1 MNKTLTG
8 YLVIFL
14 IIIMTIFMYIS
25 CGSFKSQLVDNKVS
39 LTEVNSMR
47 LVEQIEG
54 GLFYGKEL
62 DNYYGIEDTIDNWA
76 GNDPDVVNVRLISSD
91 KKTVYYQMAEEK
103 DYENIHTYD
112 GIFMKISQGNKS
124 GYINIVISLESIVKQ
139 VNEIRK
145 MFAVIIGVLLL
156 LSLAAIAVCS
166 SRGMFTD
173 KENVLDKKKILAVML
188 TSIFVMQIIFTLYS
202 YNTLDKF
209 YQKMAVDTGKKAET
223 MIQSDLDKVLAMG
236 VDYSDIYEFD
246 EYANDIREKMPIISS
261 ISVNDQA
268 KVKIDISESY
278 IKKSLHKLLLNMLT
292 ALVTSLFIASEIVNY
307 MIVSINRK
315 VERVTGKRCY
325 DKPAA
330 VRAAS
335 FLIHVACYLPVSF
348 IPAMM
353 SKYTGGS
360 SSDFVLGLPT
370 MVLLFS
376 CLVFTLIAGKWCL
389 KFGWKKVLIG
399 GTALLIA
406 SSLIAGFVN
415 SAVVLVLA
423 RGIYGAAYALIYV
436 AIREFAATSSDMEQR
451 SKGLAQVTAGLYAG
465 INIGA
470 VAGAM
475 IYDSVGYMGVF
486 IVSALL
492 GCISMFII
500 KRHLIVDET
509 ENLGQLSEESSEKAH
524 ENIFKTVVKSTDF
537 IKLALLV
544 IAPLAIA
551 ALFFDYFLPIYAV
564 KASIDSAD
572 VGRAFLLNGIAFA
585 YVVPLI
591 LRKLKSELSDRVK
604 VAAFTIAMAGGFLIF
619 ALIGGTTGIYIASFV
634 MGIAEGVALI
644 SQNMIMLN
652 LPLAKQIGNGQMLSV
667 YALIRKLSQTVG
679 PQIFTLLMF
688 FGDRLGMLLMGLIII
703 ITSVIYF
710 GLTRK
715 EIKENV

>member
-1 MNKTLTG
+1 MNKTITG

-14 IIIMTIFMYIS
+14 IIVMTIFMYIS

-39 LTEVNSMR
+39 LTEVNSIR

-62 DNYYGIEDTIDNWA
+62 DNYYGIEDTIDNWSK
-76 GNDPDVVNVRLISSD
+76 NDPDVVNVRLMSSD

-103 DYENIHTYD
+103 DYADIHTYD
-112 GIFMKISQGNKS
+112 ELLLKISQGNKS
-124 GYINIVISLESIVKQ
+124 GYINIVISLESIIKQ

-145 MFAVIIGVLLL
+145 MFAVIIGILLL
-156 LSLAAIAVCS
+156 LCIAAIAVCS
-166 SRGMFTD
+166 RRGLFTD
-173 KENVLDKKKILAVML
+173 KENGPDKKKILAVML
-188 TSIFVMQIIFTLYS
+188 TSVFIMQVIFTLYS
-202 YNTLDKF
+202 YDTLDKC
-209 YQKMAVDTGKKAET
+209 YQKMAVDTGKKTET

-236 VDYSDIYEFD
+236 VDYSDIYKFD
-246 EYANDIREKMPIISS
+246 DYANGIREKMPIISS
-261 ISVNDQA
+261 ISVNDEA
-268 KVKIDISESY
+268 KVKIDISERY

-315 VERVTGKRCY
+315 VERITGKRCY

-360 SSDFVLGLPT
+360 ASDFILGLPT

-376 CLVFTLIAGKWCL
+376 CLVFTLMAGKWCG

-399 GTALLIA
+399 GTVLLIA

-415 SAVVLVLA
+415 SAIVLVLA

-436 AIREFAATSSDMEQR
+436 AIREFAATTSNMEQR

-475 IYDSVGYMGVF
+475 IYDSVGFMGVF

-492 GCISMFII
+492 GCISIFII
-500 KRHLIVDET
+500 KRHLIVLET
-509 ENLGQLSEESSEKAH
+509 ENIEQPDKENSEKAH
-524 ENIFKTVVKSTDF
+524 ESMLKTVVKSKDF
-537 IKLALLV
+537 VKLALLI

-564 KASIDSAD
+564 KAGIDSAD

-585 YVVPLI
+585 YVVPLV
-591 LRKLKSELSDRVK
+591 LRKLNRELSDRVK
-604 VAAFTIAMAGGFLIF
+604 VAAFTVAMAGGFLIF
-619 ALIGGTTGIYIASFV
+619 ALISGAVGIYIASFI
-634 MGIAEGVALI
+634 MGIAEGVALV

-652 LPLAKQIGNGQMLSV
+652 LPLAKQVGNGQMLSV

-703 ITSVIYF
+703 ISSVVYF

-715 EIKENV
+715 EI